1 MDNFYTKFVSENK
14 KEEGMV
20 FGKRGFWKM
29 FLRLGEMGMLIV
41 TDATNVISGGVY
53 EGSG

>member
-14 KEEGMV
+14 EEGMV
-20 FGKRGFWKM
+20 FGKWGFWKM
-29 FLRLGEMGMLIV
+29 FLRLGEMGMLII

-53 EGSG
+53 EESG